1 MSSKSGKL
9 SRSEMMSRI
18 RSFDTKP
25 EIKVR
30 KAIYHLGYRY
40 ILKDKVKGTKPDI
53 VLRKQGVAIFV
64 HGCFWHRHSGCKYA
78 SMPKTRREYWWPKLS
93 KNVERDRKVNF
104 KLQLEGWRIAVIWEC
119 ATRDKELFEKTMN
132 SLNEWIQ
139 SSSDYYESQSIS
151 S

>member
-1 MSSKSGKL
+1 MSSKSEKL

-25 EIKVR
+25 ELMVR
-30 KAIYHLGYRY
+30 KALHHFGYRY
-40 ILKDKVKGTKPDI
+40 KLKDKVFDIRPDI
-53 VLRKQGVAIFV
+53 VLKKYNVAIFV

-78 SMPKTRREYWWPKLS
+78 SIPKTRSEYWKPKLS
-93 KNVERDRKVNF
+93 KNVERDRKVIM
-104 KLQLEGWRIAVIWEC
+104 KLQLEGWCIAVIWEC
-119 ATRDKELFEKTMN
+119 ATKDKELFDKTMS